1 MVFVLKVTVAILL
14 VAWTILSVPIAA
26 LLEYNLFLV
35 WLCGW
40 LLIFGTVSICQGTW
54 IIIRDW
60 RASSAEPRSRA

>member
-14 VAWTILSVPIAA
+14 VTWTILSVPIAA

-40 LLIFGTVSICQGTW
+40 LLIFGTVAICQGTW

>member
-1 MVFVLKVTVAILL
+1 MRLPTVAILL
-14 VAWTILSVPIAA
+14 VWWIILSLPIAA
-26 LLEYNLFLV
+26 MFGYSPVLT

-40 LLIFGTVSICQGTW
+40 LLIFGTVGICQGTW